1 MPKRIA
7 LLAAAAALAA
17 MPALAQQSTSPA
29 SPDKSAQPTQ
39 TMPAQ
44 PSQTPTMPAQPS
56 QTQTSQPSRSFVD
69 AQSSDQWLGSTL
81 IGLKVSAGDENIG
94 SISDLLVD
102 KDGKVVAA
110 VIGVGGF
117 LGIGKKNVAVPFEAL
132 TLSRNP
138 DGNEQATIRLSKTEL
153 EKAPDFKPYEAP
165 RPAAKSPSGGGSSTG
180 MTKKPSGM

>member
-1 MPKRIA
+1 MGENIMPKRIA
-7 LLAAAAALAA
+7 FLATAAALAA

-29 SPDKSAQPTQ
+29 SPDHSARPAQ
-39 TMPAQ
+39 TTPAQ
-44 PSQTPTMPAQPS
+44 PSPS
-56 QTQTSQPSRSFVD
+56 QTSQPSRSFVD

-81 IGLKVSAGDENIG
+81 IGLKVTSGDENIG

-102 KDGKVVAA
+102 KDGKVIAA

-117 LGIGKKNVAVPFEAL
+117 LGIGKKNVAVPFDAL

-138 DGNEQATIRLSKTEL
+138 DGNEQVTIRLSRTEL
-153 EKAPDFKPYEAP
+153 EKAPDFKAYEAP
-165 RPAAKSPSGGGSSTG
+165 RPAAKGPSPGGGSSTG